1 MDYQPLISVIIPVYN
16 CDRYLNA
23 AIQSVLQQ
31 TYAVSEII
39 VANDGSTD
47 GSADVARQYP
57 QVTLIEQPNQGLSSI
72 RNFGVQHAK
81 EEFIAFLDADDLW
94 EQNKL
99 ARQMQ
104 TFQEHPELDL
114 LFALVQQF
122 ISPELD
128 PAQQSQIYCPTEP
141 MAGVFP
147 TTMVARRRVF
157 EQVGSFNCDLV
168 LGEFIDWFSR
178 TQEANCLAFTLPET
192 LAHRRIHTSN
202 TGIQQHQAR
211 QDYVH
216 VVKAALDRRRAQ
228 SPSKIVTT

>member
-1 MDYQPLISVIIPVYN
+1 MHISVIIPVYN
-16 CDRYLNA
+16 CDRYLDA

-47 GSADVARQYP
+47 ASADVARQYP
-57 QVTLIEQPNQGLSSI
+57 QVTLIEQSHQGLSAI

-94 EQNKL
+94 EPNKL

-104 TFQEHPELDL
+104 TFQERPELD
-114 LFALVQQF
+114 FVFTLVQQF

-128 PAQQSQIYCPTEP
+128 PNQQSQIYCPTEP

-147 TTMVARRRVF
+147 TTMLARRQVF
-157 EQVGSFNCDLV
+157 EQVGKFNCDLV
-168 LGEFIDWFSR
+168 LGEFIEWFSLA
-178 TQEANCLAFTLPET
+178 QEANFLAFTLPEI
-192 LAHRRIHTSN
+192 LAHRRIHTTN
-202 TGIQQHQAR
+202 TGIQQRQAR
-211 QDYVH
+211 KDYVH

-228 SPSKIVTT
+228 SPSKIITT